1 MDLAE
6 LISASRSY
14 LACFD
19 YDHYPACFQA
29 FGQDCSPIL
38 AALEGSALESAA
50 AQLIDTLERRRAELP
65 RRVQKAAA
73 KEEKQVLA
81 LFLAPTAER
90 LGGTS
95 ADFVQILCRQWNAR
109 YPRNTFLAGNYETIM
124 KGFDANLLGLPLRK
138 SSKRNR
144 GGAGNV

>member
-19 YDHYPACFQA
+19 YDHYPACFQSFEA
-29 FGQDCSPIL
+29 DCAPLL
-38 AALEGSALESAA
+38 AALEGSDPEAVA

-65 RRVQKAAA
+65 HRAQKTAAE
-73 KEEKQVLA
+73 EEKRVLA

-90 LGGTS
+90 LGGGA
-95 ADFVQILCRQWNAR
+95 ADFVQVLCRQWNAR